1 MLSNFGIIMAT
12 VYSLI
17 TPLIIPILFFLYSI
31 GIKYYIVRNDNEKT
45 RAIVKSI
52 QKTALSSSTTFQ
64 CGTFYPSGYFV
75 NRNCIG
81 YCDYNDAYEGV
92 SAIIYIIT
100 TPAYFEQMS
109 ATEQVAISFSTDE
122 TNKDVSSAVKALTK
136 TSMVIYTRSGTYSGI
151 YYSRLR
157 TDVHDLEPLESQ
169 KKIVDDICQRFIQKR
184 RGVFFIHGASGV
196 GKSTIGYLVAKR
208 LNGVFCHTFNPTD
221 PGDTLALVAREADP
235 SNERPTIILLEEANM
250 MIRSAHDGNVPRHKN
265 ITTCVRDKSTY
276 NTFMDDLIF
285 YKHVLIIMTSNESKE
300 SIDQLDPC
308 YLRKGRV
315 EEYYNL

>member
-1 MLSNFGIIMAT
+1 MLTNFGIIMAT
-12 VYSLI
+12 IYSLI
-17 TPLIIPILFFLYSI
+17 TPLLFLLYFV

-52 QKTALSSSTTFQ
+52 QKTAFSSSTTFQ
-64 CGTFYPSGYFV
+64 CGSFYPSGYFV
-75 NRNCIG
+75 NRNCFG

-109 ATEQVAISFSTDE
+109 ATEQVTISFSTNEKE
-122 TNKDVSSAVKALTK
+122 TTKTK
-136 TSMVIYTRSGTYSGI
+136 TSASLVVYTRSGTYSGI

-157 TDVHDLEPLESQ
+157 TDIHDLEPLESQ
-169 KKIVDDICQRFIQKR
+169 KKIVDDICQRFLSKR
-184 RGVFFIHGASGV
+184 RGVFFIQGASGV
-196 GKSTIGYLVAKR
+196 GKSTIGFLVAKR
-208 LNGVFCHTFNPTD
+208 LSGVFCHTFNPTD

-235 SNERPTIILLEEANM
+235 SSERPTIILLEEANM
-250 MIRSAHDGNVPRHKN
+250 MIRSAHDGTVPRHKN

-300 SIDQLDPC
+300 EIDGLDPC

>member
-1 MLSNFGIIMAT
+1 MLTNFGIIMAT
-12 VYSLI
+12 IYSLI

-92 SAIIYIIT
+92 NAIIYIVT
-100 TPAYFEQMS
+100 TPAYFEQIS
-109 ATEQVAISFSTDE
+109 ASEQVTISFSTND
-122 TNKDVSSAVKALTK
+122 TNKENTSAVQKK
-136 TSMVIYTRSGTYSGI
+136 SSMVIYTRCGTYSGI

-157 TDVHDLEPLESQ
+157 TDIHDLDPLGKQRE
-169 KKIVDDICQRFIQKR
+169 IVDDICQRFMSER
-184 RGVFFIHGASGV
+184 RGVFFIQGASGV
-196 GKSTIGYLVAKR
+196 GKSTIGFLVAKR
-208 LNGVFCHTFNPTD
+208 LSGVFCHTFNPTD

-250 MIRSAHDGNVPRHKN
+250 MIRSAHEGTVPRHKN
-265 ITTCVRDKSTY
+265 ITTCVRDKITY
-276 NTFMDDLIF
+276 NSFMDDLRF

-300 SIDQLDPC
+300 DIDLLDPC